1 MPSPKKI
8 VLLGATGSI
17 GENTLRVVA
26 KHPDKLELL
35 AVAGRRR
42 WRDLARIAKEFNVPH
57 VAIYDEEACAE
68 AKAAGA
74 FPAETKVYCGLEG
87 LIEVATLDDAQLVV
101 PAVVGTL
108 SLKPTL
114 AALEKGKD
122 IALASK
128 EILVLAGK
136 FVMETAKK
144 SGSRMLPLDSEHNAI
159 FQCLQG
165 ERKVDVDRLI
175 LTASG
180 GPFRDFTR
188 EQFATITKEMALKH
202 PNWSMGPKIT
212 IDSSTMANKGLEL
225 IEARWLFDLP
235 ADRIDVTIHPQS
247 IVHSMVQYVDGS
259 ILAQLCPPVMTFA
272 IQHTLLYPER
282 AEGVDATLDFSQ
294 LLNLEFRPPNEELF
308 PCLRLARE
316 AALAGGIATGAF
328 NASNEVAVEAFVAD
342 RIGYLDIPRV
352 IEQTLSTIS
361 NHDPDNLDD
370 LLAADA
376 EARRIAAEKVA
387 ACLASTAR

>member
-1 MPSPKKI
+1 MSSPKKI

-35 AVAGRRR
+35 AIAGRRR

-57 VAIYDEEACAE
+57 VAIYDEAACTE
-68 AKAAGA
+68 AKASGE
-74 FPAETKVYCGLEG
+74 FPAETKLYCGLEG
-87 LIEVATLDDAQLVV
+87 LIAVSVLEEAELVV

-188 EQFATITKEMALKH
+188 EQMTTVTKEMALKH
-202 PNWSMGPKIT
+202 PNWDMGPKIT

-282 AEGVDATLDFSQ
+282 AVGVDATLDFSQ
-294 LLNLEFRPPNEELF
+294 LMSLEFRPPDEVQF

-352 IEQTLSTIS
+352 IEQTLSAIS

-376 EARRIAAEKVA
+376 EARRIAADKVA
-387 ACLASTAR
+387 TLTTSLAQ